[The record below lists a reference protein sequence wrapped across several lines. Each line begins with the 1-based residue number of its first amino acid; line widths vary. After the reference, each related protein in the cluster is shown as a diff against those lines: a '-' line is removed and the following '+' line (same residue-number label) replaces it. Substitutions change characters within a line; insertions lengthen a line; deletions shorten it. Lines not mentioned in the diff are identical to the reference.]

1 MKLFAI
7 YGNPIKHSR
16 SPLMHNNMHKKLGI
30 NACYTRILL
39 EDGSKLK
46 ENFFSLCLAGAN
58 VTVPHKEE
66 AFKQC
71 DEVRGIAKKI
81 GAVNTLV
88 NEKGRMIGYNT
99 DAEGFLRALD
109 RLEKPKSV
117 LILGAGGTARALALI
132 FTQQGY
138 KTTIINRSAKRLD
151 NFSKMD
157 VKKYTFDN
165 FKQKNY
171 DLVVNTTSAGLNDDN
186 LPAPKAIINGVL
198 ENAKYAADVIYGKQ
212 TSFLQLA
219 NEKGLPTL
227 SGEEMLLQQG
237 VLASLYFHKN
247 KIDAK
252 KIERHFRESF
262 KF

>member
-16 SPLMHNNMHKKLGI
+16 SPLMHNNMHKKLGVK
-30 NACYTRILL
+30 ACYTRILL

-46 ENFFSLCLAGAN
+46 ENFFSLCLSGAN

-66 AFKQC
+66 AFRQC

-99 DAEGFLRALD
+99 DAEGFLRALS
-109 RLEKPKSV
+109 RLGEPKSV
-117 LILGAGGTARALALI
+117 LILGAGGTARALAFI

-151 NFSKMD
+151 NFSNIN

-165 FKQKNY
+165 FKQKTY

-186 LPAPKAIINGVL
+186 LPAPKNILNRVL

-212 TSFLQLA
+212 TAFLKLA
-219 NEKGLPTL
+219 GKHRLPTL

-237 VLASLYFHKN
+237 VLASIYFHKN

-252 KIERHFRESF
+252 QIETLFRESF